1 MSAVLFATVLGW
13 ASDPSAVTE
22 LQDPPTVRREI
33 ARGVWVDWTDLAI
46 EVTTRARGHGPQDAE
61 AAEQQARREVDAAIR
76 QAAARVPLTGELTV
90 GAIGDDRVRPAVQSR
105 LSRWEVTEG
114 RYGSAGEVVLTA
126 ALSLQELLKPYTL
139 AEARPGPAQAEHP
152 PEWTGLVI
160 DARGASVVPCWAPRL
175 VTDDGQS
182 LLVVRMWEDE
192 AVNVA
197 PLVYVSDPA
206 HPAAARA
213 GDHPLFVRAADAS
226 GGDVVLSGADLA
238 RFNEELSGAR
248 ILGEGRVVVV
258 VDP

>member
-1 MSAVLFATVLGW
+1 MTVALLVALAARAGDPAVVPA
-13 ASDPSAVTE
+13 PH
-22 LQDPPTVRREI
+22 DPPTVRREI

-76 QAAARVPLTGELTV
+76 QAASRVPLTGALTV

-175 VTDDGQS
+175 VTEDGDA

-213 GDHPLFVRAADAS
+213 GDHPLFVRASDAR
-226 GGDVVLSGADLA
+226 GGDVVLSGAELA
-238 RFNEELSGAR
+238 RFHAELADAR
-248 ILGEGRVVVV
+248 VLGEGRVVVV